1 MSEESP
7 TLAASVEPGTA
18 PIPTTPA
25 TTAARQYRLNLS
37 PPAFLQIAAHSP
49 DGNSLEVNID
59 VYEARRILEQAE
71 RNTDSE
77 AKRWAVVLDWLA
89 TKTAIAR
96 EKWSESQAIEFND
109 TVSEIVATLN
119 DERKKKAAQI
129 ASSPAV
135 IPASLPGCC

>member
-1 MSEESP
+1 MAILGPIEQAENVAPAP
-7 TLAASVEPGTA
+7 TA
-18 PIPTTPA
+18 
-25 TTAARQYRLNLS
+25 TAARKYHLHLS
-37 PPAFLQIAAHSP
+37 PPAFLSITAQSP
-49 DGNSLEVNID
+49 DGNALEVNID
-59 VYEARRILEQAE
+59 VYEARRVLEQAE

-89 TKTAIAR
+89 SKTAVAR

-109 TVSEIVATLN
+109 TVSEIVSSLN

-129 ASSPAV
+129 ASSPES